1 MYHICPHAHGLR
13 RLFEQCIAHADKLH
27 DIVRNWQPGKYTK
40 SFLCHVV
47 ELVHTTLKTLE
58 WYKENKAAS
67 IGGVDVSMADAQ
79 DAGGKVDKAVLD
91 RVKSAKSFDFSRYF
105 RRLATNS

>member
-1 MYHICPHAHGLR
+1 M
-13 RLFEQCIAHADKLH
+13 
-27 DIVRNWQPGKYTK
+27 RNWQPGKYTK

-58 WYKENKAAS
+58 WYKKDNQTQ
-67 IGGVDVSMADAQ
+67 IGGVDVNSTDGQ
-79 DAGGKVDKAVLD
+79 DAKGTVDKAVKD
-91 RVKSAKSFDFSRYF
+91 RVDSAKKFDFERYF

>member
-1 MYHICPHAHGLR
+1 ML
-13 RLFEQCIAHADKLH
+13 HADKLH

-58 WYKENKAAS
+58 WYSKDKVKF
-67 IGGVDVSMADAQ
+67 IGGVDVSMSDGQ
-79 DAGGKVDKAVLD
+79 DVDGKADKAVLD
-91 RVKSAKSFDFSRYF
+91 RVAAAKKFDFDRYM
-105 RRLATNS
+105 RRLATNP

>member
-1 MYHICPHAHGLR
+1 MS
-13 RLFEQCIAHADKLH
+13 IALTRILPNQTLHADKLH

-58 WYKENKAAS
+58 WYKKDKTKY
-67 IGGVDVSMADAQ
+67 IGGVDVSMSEDAD
-79 DAGGKVDKAVLD
+79 GKVDKAVLD
-91 RVKSAKSFDFSRYF
+91 RVASAKKFDFDRYF
-105 RRLATNS
+105 RKLATNP